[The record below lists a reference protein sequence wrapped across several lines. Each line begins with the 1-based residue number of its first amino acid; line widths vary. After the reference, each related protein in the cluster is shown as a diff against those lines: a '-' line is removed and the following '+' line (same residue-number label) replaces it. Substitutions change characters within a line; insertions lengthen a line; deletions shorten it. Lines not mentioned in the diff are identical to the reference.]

1 MKLGATLALLVA
13 SAAVAASS
21 GVAAPAAA
29 KKTAAAIKPYTVTQ
43 WKQLVAKA
51 KQEGSVTLYSSQDPN
66 NLATFA
72 KNFEAK
78 YGIKVTFN
86 RQVDS
91 TLAQQVAADESTHN
105 LKADLWV
112 IASKPLALGGLKNG
126 WATNARGPDLFNKR
140 YVRAKFA
147 KPGKSFV
154 VGAAVQGIAWNTQL
168 FHGKITDYPDLLNAQ
183 LSGGKIGAIIPS
195 GPSLV
200 DVYLMLE
207 EHYGKSYV
215 TKLAAQKPKLYPSV
229 FPMVQAL
236 AAGEV
241 QATMMAS
248 ANVLDMKAQGAPVD
262 FVIPKGGAWNAP
274 WYAMVLKDA
283 PHPAAAQLVA
293 DYMVTPAGQASVNH
307 RYGSVLKNVPDAFYV
322 PLRNQKLLNLTPQ
335 KVTAYQ
341 HYWDSLFR

>member
-1 MKLGATLALLVA
+1 MGTALAMLVVGAALAV
-13 SAAVAASS
+13 SS
-21 GVAAPAAA
+21 GAAAPAVA
-29 KKTAAAIKPYTVTQ
+29 KKPAAGLEPYTVKQ

-51 KQEGSVTLYSSQDPN
+51 KEEGSVTLYSSQDPN

-72 KNFEAK
+72 KSFEAK
-78 YGIKVTFN
+78 YGIKLTFN
-86 RQVDS
+86 RQIDS
-91 TLAQQVAADESTHN
+91 TLAQQVGADESTHN

-126 WATNARGPDLFNKR
+126 WATTARGPDLFKKR
-140 YVRAKFA
+140 YVRARFA
-147 KPGKSFV
+147 KPGKAFV

-168 FHGKITDYPDLLNAQ
+168 FKGKITDYPDLLNAQ

-215 TKLAAQKPKLYPSV
+215 QKLGAQKPKLYPSV

-241 QATMMAS
+241 AATMMAS

-274 WYAMVLKDA
+274 WYAMVLKGA

-293 DYMVTPAGQASVNH
+293 DYMVTPAGQAAVNH
-307 RYGSVLKNVPDAFYV
+307 RYGAVLRSVPDAFYV
-322 PLRNQKLLNLTPQ
+322 PLRNQKLANLTPQ
-335 KVTAYQ
+335 KVTSYQ
-341 HYWDSLFR
+341 HYWDSVFR